1 MTLSS
6 VWPQGYFASGRFGGE
21 AASQLSKLESG
32 LYICCPGPQE
42 SVALVSLRLREG
54 ADKMKRESVVR
65 KNLDLLDEFMK
76 YAFDHPEILDTIP
89 RDRTLVVLPE
99 GDPALERQNRK
110 TLRRLKATDEKTIT
124 MRLKATKR
132 KVSKVG

>member
-1 MTLSS
+1 
-6 VWPQGYFASGRFGGE
+6 
-21 AASQLSKLESG
+21 
-32 LYICCPGPQE
+32 
-42 SVALVSLRLREG
+42 
-54 ADKMKRESVVR
+54 MKRESVAK

-76 YAFDHPEILDTIP
+76 YAFEHPEILDAIP
-89 RDRTLVVLPE
+89 RDRTLVILPE

-110 TLRRLKATDEKTIT
+110 TLRHLKAAGEKVVT